1 MAFAY
6 SSNILKE
13 FPGVT
18 SVSEV
23 PFHKYKSN
31 QHGFHGSE
39 DDSKRVLHR
48 SPLTAAVDLTSASV
62 GVIATIDGFHFNQM
76 VLRDFFVRYNSASV
90 TTTAAQFSLRIL
102 RPSQTSG
109 SGNTLDAQ
117 WQAIKGGGAVTFWAP
132 NGTQPLAVV
141 EGGKTARSITKWSFG
156 AYNEIPQ
163 TPRVPD
169 YLNGSILYPII
180 EEGDVIEV
188 MLTVQGVGTQN
199 VTFGVLFEEKL
210 PQRALVTKTPLNSGS
225 PPIATFP

>member
-13 FPGVT
+13 FPGVA

-48 SPLTAAVDLTSASV
+48 SPLTATVDMSAASV
-62 GVIATIDGFHFNQM
+62 GVVATITGFHYNQM
-76 VLRDFFVRYNSASV
+76 VLRDFFVSYNAASV

-102 RPSQTSG
+102 RPGQVSG
-109 SGNTLDAQ
+109 SGNTLDQQ
-117 WQAIKGGGAVTFWAP
+117 WTAIKGGSAVTFWAP
-132 NGTQPLAVV
+132 NGTQPLAVL
-141 EGGKTARSITKWSFG
+141 EGGKVARSITKWSFG
-156 AYNEIPQ
+156 AYNETPN

-188 MLTVQGVGTQN
+188 VLTVQGVGAQS
-199 VTFGVLFEEKL
+199 VVFGVLFEEKL